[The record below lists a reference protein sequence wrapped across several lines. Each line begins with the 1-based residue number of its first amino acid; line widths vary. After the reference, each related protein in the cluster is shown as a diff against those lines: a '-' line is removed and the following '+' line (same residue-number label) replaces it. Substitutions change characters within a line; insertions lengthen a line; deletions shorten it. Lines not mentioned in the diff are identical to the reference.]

1 MPISID
7 RRLLVI
13 FVLGLVALVATS
25 SFAASQEAP
34 QIAYIFGL
42 GPYPGGALKTV
53 FELQRGG
60 ADGAVHFHTIEITPN
75 GDLFDVTETI
85 VSPDQSADD
94 ISTGGGRTGAAGAVG
109 TKYDETKVATIDLS
123 PLQALEERNVEI
135 APNQNYYLP
144 DGARLVTHDWE
155 KIAGIDVVMA
165 TFLHP
170 SFPNQTVEI
179 ALTAPD
185 TSALLSFPALLV
197 KKVDGEVEYRVELV
211 EIDYTP

>member
-1 MPISID
+1 MTISVD
-7 RRLLVI
+7 RRLI
-13 FVLGLVALVATS
+13 TIIVLGLVGLA
-25 SFAASQEAP
+25 AASGLAVSQEPA

-42 GPYPGGALKTV
+42 GPYPGGTLRTV

-60 ADGAVHFHTIEITPN
+60 QDGAVHIHTIEIAPQ
-75 GDLFDVTETI
+75 GDLFTVTETI
-85 VSPDQSADD
+85 VSPNQTPDD

-109 TKYDETKVATIDLS
+109 TKYDENKVATIDLS

-144 DGARLVTHDWE
+144 DGARLITHDWD

-170 SFPNQTVEI
+170 SFPNQVVEI

-197 KKVDGEVEYRVELV
+197 KKVDGEVQYRVKLI

>member
-1 MPISID
+1 MAMSID
-7 RRLLVI
+7 RRLITILI
-13 FVLGLVALVATS
+13 LGLVGLAAMS
-25 SFAASQEAP
+25 SLAVSQEPA
-34 QIAYIFGL
+34 QIAYLFGL
-42 GPYPGGALKTV
+42 GPYPGGTLKTV

-60 ADGAVHFHTIEITPN
+60 PDGAVHFHTIEITPN
-75 GDLFDVTETI
+75 ADLFDVTETI
-85 VSPDQSADD
+85 SSPGQAADD

-109 TKYDETKVATIDLS
+109 TKYDEEKVATIDLS

-144 DGARLVTHDWE
+144 DGARLVTHDWD
-155 KIAGIDVVMA
+155 KIAGIDVIMA

-197 KKVDGEVEYRVELV
+197 KKVDGEVQYRVKLV

>member
-1 MPISID
+1 MAMSID
-7 RRLLVI
+7 RRLITILI
-13 FVLGLVALVATS
+13 LGLVGLAAVS
-25 SFAASQEAP
+25 SLAVSQEPA

-42 GPYPGGALKTV
+42 GPYQGGTLKTV

-60 ADGAVHFHTIEITPN
+60 PDGAVHIHTIEIAPKE
-75 GDLFDVTETI
+75 DLFTVTETI
-85 VSPDQSADD
+85 VSPDQTAEDL
-94 ISTGGGRTGAAGAVG
+94 STGGGKTGAAGAVG
-109 TKYDETKVATIDLS
+109 TRYDETKVATIDLS

-144 DGARLVTHDWE
+144 DGARLVTHDWD
-155 KIAGIDVVMA
+155 KIAGVDVIMA

-197 KKVDGEVEYRVELV
+197 KKVDGEVQYRVELV